1 MIVSRRSTSVRMRLT
16 KSRIVSFAD
25 LIACW
30 LLLISTQRIG
40 DKYRLY
46 LGAKRD
52 GINYNREI
60 FDPVY
65 MLKLLDLGYEM
76 AKNGYP
82 WANTPSGMD

>member
-1 MIVSRRSTSVRMRLT
+1 MRLT

-30 LLLISTQRIG
+30 LLLIGTQRIG

-65 MLKLLDLGYEM
+65 MHKRFDLDFEM

-82 WANTPSGMD
+82 WAKAPPGME